1 MVARGKRL
9 SKKNRVTRRGN
20 SLKASNARLEVRR
33 NVLSSLNALLE
44 EVGADA
50 LQVDRMTKPTEQ
62 AFDRLLRVLEKRCS
76 APELKKRFQ
85 KEMQRWVDN
94 AGLPQNL
101 RAPAVISD

>member
-9 SKKNRVTRRGN
+9 SKKTRATRRGN

-76 APELKKRFQ
+76 RPELKQRFQLGKRF
-85 KEMQRWVDN
+85 
-94 AGLPQNL
+94 
-101 RAPAVISD
+101 

>member
-9 SKKNRVTRRGN
+9 SKKTRVTRRGN

-76 APELKKRFQ
+76 TPELKKRFQ